1 MMAFAAVVL
10 SVLALLV
17 AGASAFY
24 TKRQADAAARTATL
38 DAERRYEERTPT
50 FDAWIEPVNG
60 GGWHR
65 LWLRLTSRQD
75 LSAVQVEITEGEGV
89 EFTTGSGDVDL
100 TGRGWSSTEWRLFNL
115 VTAITIRERKV
126 FLTEVFNLGSW
137 ERDALAVVVD
147 WASGGNQAERP
158 GRSTIAPRMRSL

>member
-89 EFTTGSGDVDL
+89 EFHDRAIRRGARGAAAGTARGQAGS
-100 TGRGWSSTEWRLFNL
+100 RG
-115 VTAITIRERKV
+115 
-126 FLTEVFNLGSW
+126 
-137 ERDALAVVVD
+137 
-147 WASGGNQAERP
+147 SGGNGTGPPDSCGSLSP
-158 GRSTIAPRMRSL
+158 GHRRSGSRSLRSKRSSPGTSRFL